1 MIAIA
6 HQETNA
12 EEEDL
17 EEDSQILANGAI
29 AGQSETHSRIP
40 GKISKLK

>member
-17 EEDSQILANGAI
+17 EEDTQIFPYGVI
-29 AGQSETHSRIP
+29 AG
-40 GKISKLK
+40 